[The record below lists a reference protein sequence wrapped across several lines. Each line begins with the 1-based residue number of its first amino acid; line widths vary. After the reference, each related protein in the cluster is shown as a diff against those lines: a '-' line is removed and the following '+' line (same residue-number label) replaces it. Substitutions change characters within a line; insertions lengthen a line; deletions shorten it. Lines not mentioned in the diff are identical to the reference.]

1 MGLPKAEGIY
11 ICNLVK
17 KLGEQPKQLG
27 GRRRNAPTSQT
38 KAHCTDVMNRNKE
51 KTHPQLDAPSKY
63 VLRKRA

>member
-1 MGLPKAEGIY
+1 MQFG
-11 ICNLVK
+11 K

-51 KTHPQLDAPSKY
+51 KHIHSWMHPANTCSEKELEAAIKAS
-63 VLRKRA
+63 LA